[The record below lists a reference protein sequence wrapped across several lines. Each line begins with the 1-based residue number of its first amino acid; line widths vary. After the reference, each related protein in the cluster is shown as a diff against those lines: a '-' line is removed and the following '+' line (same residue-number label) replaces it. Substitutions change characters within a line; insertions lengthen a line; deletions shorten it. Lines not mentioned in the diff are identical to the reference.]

1 MASSPILGVHPLG
14 FQWTTIDPFL
24 FCVHHRDA
32 YPRGNG
38 ALGPASS
45 LLGRDLGQDFSGKD
59 GWSMYHGTRVPG
71 FPEHPHRGFETVTV
85 VLRGTVDH
93 SDSHGAAG
101 RYADGDVQ
109 WMTAGNGLQHAEMF
123 PLLSTNEDNPLEL
136 FQIWLNLPRARKLVQ
151 PYFRMLWREKIPVVE
166 VGNGGVRVRVIA
178 GMVEGVAAP
187 PPAPDSWA
195 ADVESDVA
203 IWLIDM
209 NADGIW
215 SIPPASPQARR
226 GLYYYEGEGLTVGE
240 EAVPPRHALE
250 LQADA
255 PTELRTHDSSSRLLL
270 LQAVPIGEAVVQ
282 YGPFVMNSREEIQEA
297 FIDYQR
303 TRFGGWPW
311 PSPDHAHG
319 PDQGRFA
326 RYPDGSV
333 ETPGSP

>member
-1 MASSPILGVHPLG
+1 MASSLILSVHPLG

-38 ALGPASS
+38 ALGPADS

-59 GWSMYHGTRVPG
+59 GWSMYHGTSVPG

-101 RYADGDVQ
+101 RYGDGDVQ
-109 WMTAGNGLQHAEMF
+109 WMTAGSGLQHAEMF
-123 PLLSTNEDNPLEL
+123 PLLSAGEDNPLEL
-136 FQIWLNLPRARKLVQ
+136 FQIWLNLPRAGKFVK
-151 PYFRMLWREKIPVVE
+151 PHFRMLWRENIPILH
-166 VGNGGVRVRVIA
+166 VGNGGVRVRLIA
-178 GMVEGVAAP
+178 GSAEGVKAP

-195 ADVESDVA
+195 ADITSELA

-209 NADGIW
+209 EADGIW
-215 SIPPASPQARR
+215 SIPPASPRARR
-226 GLYYYEGEGLTVGE
+226 GLYYYEGSGLTVGGE
-240 EAVPPRHALE
+240 GIPSKHAVEVR
-250 LQADA
+250 ADV
-255 PTELRTHDSSSRLLL
+255 PTELRAHASSSRLLL
-270 LQAVPIGEAVVQ
+270 LQAVPIGEPVVQ

-297 FIDYQR
+297 FLDYQR

-311 PSPDHAHG
+311 PSPDHVHA
-319 PDQGRFA
+319 PDRGRFA
-326 RYPDGSV
+326 RYADGSE
-333 ETPGSP
+333 ETPGLV